1 MSGIITHIS
10 AISSA
15 FAIGR
20 TAYYIEPEDGE
31 TLEKLHRK
39 LRKQARLTG
48 KQWRMF
54 KVDGALCIKPRKGIK

>member
-1 MSGIITHIS
+1 MSAIITHIA

-15 FAIGR
+15 FAMGR

-31 TLEKLHRK
+31 TLAKLHRK
-39 LRKQARLTG
+39 LARAAKLTG

-54 KVDGALCIKPRKGIK
+54 KVDGALCVKPKKKG